1 MFREMR
7 RIGNKM
13 DPNEVLSILENSS
26 NGVLGVLGDEG
37 YPYTVP
43 VSFVYEDG
51 NIYFHCAT
59 EGHKLDAIRKE
70 PKVSFCVT
78 SQDQVIAEDFNTL
91 YKSVIVFGK
100 AEILGDCEAKR
111 NALEAILKK
120 YSSGYI
126 EKGKQYIAEE
136 WENCVAVRIAI
147 EHMTGKFGD

>member
-7 RIGNKM
+7 RVGNKM
-13 DPNEVLSILENSS
+13 DQAEAESILEKSS

-43 VSFVYEDG
+43 VSFTYKDG

-59 EGHKLDAIRKE
+59 EGHKLDVIRRE

-78 SQDQVIAEDFNTL
+78 AQDNVIAEDFNTL
-91 YKSVIVFGK
+91 YKSVIAFGK
-100 AEILGDCEAKR
+100 AEILQDDESKQK
-111 NALEAILKK
+111 ALEAIIGK

-126 EKGKQYIAEE
+126 EKGKEYIRDE
-136 WENCVAVRIAI
+136 WENCVAVQITV
-147 EHMTGKFGD
+147 EHLTGKFGD

>member
-13 DPNEVLSILENSS
+13 DREEAVSILEKSS

-43 VSFVYEDG
+43 VSFVYKDG

-59 EGHKLDAIRKE
+59 EGHKLDAIRRE

-78 SQDQVIAEDFNTL
+78 AQDNVIAQDFNTL
-91 YKSVIVFGK
+91 YKSVIAFGK
-100 AEILGDCEAKR
+100 AEILKDGAAKR
-111 NALEAILKK
+111 KALEVIIEK
-120 YSSGYI
+120 YSAGYM
-126 EKGKQYIAEE
+126 EKGKVYIRDE
-136 WENCVAVRIAI
+136 WENCVAVQITV
-147 EHMTGKFGD
+147 EHLTGKFGD